1 MMKLSDWDDVLATKL
16 ASMTPDERRA
26 YDEYDAEAEA
36 QIRTAELVYEMRTKA
51 GLTQSELARRV
62 GTKQPYV
69 SAIESGGQAP
79 TVATL
84 MKLAKATGNRI
95 VVEAVPA

>member
-1 MMKLSDWDDVLATKL
+1 MLTHNWEDVLQRRLDA
-16 ASMTPDERRA
+16 MTPEERRA

-36 QIRTAELVYEMRTKA
+36 QIRVAELVFEMRRKA
-51 GLTQSELARRV
+51 GLTQTELARRI

-69 SAIESGGQAP
+69 SAVESGGRSL

-84 MKLAKATGNRI
+84 IRLAKATGNKVI
-95 VVEAVPA
+95 IEAVPV

>member
-1 MMKLSDWDDVLATKL
+1 MKLSAWDDVLADKL
-16 ASMTPDERRA
+16 ASMTPEERLA

-36 QIRTAELVYEMRTKA
+36 QIRTAELVYEMRTRV
-51 GLTQSELARRV
+51 GLTQTELARRV

-69 SAIESGGQAP
+69 SALESGGQAP

-84 MKLAKATGNRI
+84 MKLARATGNRI